1 MNTIQSHK
9 AFLQRTTEQEQ
20 FDCWKQIQ
28 SHISCEPPV
37 HFGTRLKVLNAFFV
51 EHKQQSDSV
60 HLFTIIQ
67 RNKLK
72 ALDSVFLL
80 NIFFPKKE
88 ITY

>member
-28 SHISCEPPV
+28 SHISCGTPV
-37 HFGTRLKVLNAFFV
+37 HFGTQLKLLIAFV
-51 EHKQQSDSV
+51 IENKQQSDSV

-72 ALDSVFLL
+72 ALDSVF
-80 NIFFPKKE
+80 
-88 ITY
+88 Y